1 MENLLRWGI
10 EHSTR
15 DENGQPVT
23 PQPRQGLDPGV
34 IDAILGKPDS
44 VLMQE
49 ALAAAVDERK
59 DEDERIQ
66 SLDNFEMLIEQIDN
80 ANNIEKMKMWETLHG
95 LLTSPSSTDSI
106 KMQTLWIAG
115 TAVQNNP
122 SAQASYLALSPMP
135 ALLSFLGPSIKSGKL
150 RSKAIY
156 ALSGLLKHNAPAV
169 KQFEEAGGWKIL
181 KAALEDPDITVRRKT
196 AFLLNSL
203 IVPAQPVPQARPT
216 PPPSLSASTG
226 PSSTSTSVTLHP
238 SAQTSAPSEPVH
250 PNSHAAMLANPSSF
264 STSPATLKA
273 LEEHGLL
280 QALVSAVTS
289 PTPHGVDGEHEG
301 DADFDEKVM
310 RSLHTYT
317 TTCDGKFSDD
327 QKRALHA
334 YIEGEIAKAD
344 TEQEAAERWGL
355 TTDELRSMRR
365 AVE

>member
-1 MENLLRWGI
+1 
-10 EHSTR
+10 
-15 DENGQPVT
+15 
-23 PQPRQGLDPGV
+23 
-34 IDAILGKPDS
+34 
-44 VLMQE
+44 
-49 ALAAAVDERK
+49 
-59 DEDERIQ
+59 
-66 SLDNFEMLIEQIDN
+66 
-80 ANNIEKMKMWETLHG
+80 
-95 LLTSPSSTDSI
+95 
-106 KMQTLWIAG
+106 
-115 TAVQNNP
+115 
-122 SAQASYLALSPMP
+122 MP

-181 KAALEDPDITVRRKT
+181 KAALEGMPRGTRASSRIRPIAPLDPDITVRRKT

-310 RSLHTYT
+310 RCVCCYQLMCVLFLLILTHRHPQVIAHVHYDLRRQVLRRPKTRAARVHRGR
-317 TTCDGKFSDD
+317 DREGRHRARGGGAMGPDD
-327 QKRALHA
+327 
-334 YIEGEIAKAD
+334 
-344 TEQEAAERWGL
+344 
-355 TTDELRSMRR
+355 RR
-365 AVE
+365 AAINEEGCRVVVLHLSIVLSWHNRS